1 MGRATCPRPKV
12 HLKFGKGQAWA
23 NNVTPYIQLG
33 RRARQQ
39 PKSNAFGFG
48 TQAISHQQQKPNP
61 FGFGVQ
67 NNAQSKG
74 ANDFGNKQSQFKN
87 TWTRSSASSG
97 APSLR
102 QSDNQPQATNH
113 RCNDPESCKRII
125 AEDFEHERPLW
136 KLTCYS
142 HWKSMF
148 YHVDNLQAF
157 QWVLNFYYSCCKDS
171 PCDIVGDVSY
181 EELRAAA
188 YDDAK
193 RGLSLQSIVRRSSI
207 PYFPDLQ
214 LHIERERNLLN
225 SKLVEFENFLRN
237 PYRGPAG
244 SAAAQQIPFPGATTT
259 VLSPTTQNTVAPQSN
274 VPPSVSSF
282 SQLGASLNTGFS
294 PVPSVQSNNASGQ
307 PTSFSNSAQSSN
319 VFSANNVPL
328 ANAFSF
334 GNQQPNQSVAA
345 SFPTNMANF
354 SNSSAINPAI
364 NQFSAAAVSTQNFSS
379 SSIQSPAF
387 LNVSLSNSEA
397 VGREAT
403 NVQLGYVN
411 GEISLH
417 WETNLFYSK
426 NCLVASLFVFVLPER
441 VYWYDGISV
450 GNKLILI
457 SECDRN
463 NLPTTVASGDS
474 NIWLKEKWTP
484 GEIPEEAP
492 PDAYV

>member
-1 MGRATCPRPKV
+1 M
-12 HLKFGKGQAWA
+12 HLDLAHKLSHTNKSQTHLVLVSRTMLSQKGPMILEI
-23 NNVTPYIQLG
+23 N
-33 RRARQQ
+33 R
-39 PKSNAFGFG
+39 
-48 TQAISHQQQKPNP
+48 
-61 FGFGVQ
+61 
-67 NNAQSKG
+67 
-74 ANDFGNKQSQFKN
+74 
-87 TWTRSSASSG
+87 ASSRIHG
-97 APSLR
+97 PDLLQAVVPLHCGSLTISLR
-102 QSDNQPQATNH
+102 QQTIDAMILSPANVLLLKILSTRDPCGSLHATAIG
-113 RCNDPESCKRII
+113 KI
-125 AEDFEHERPLW
+125 PL
-136 KLTCYS
+136 
-142 HWKSMF
+142 
-148 YHVDNLQAF
+148 A
-157 QWVLNFYYSCCKDS
+157 
-171 PCDIVGDVSY
+171 I
-181 EELRAAA
+181 
-188 YDDAK
+188 
-193 RGLSLQSIVRRSSI
+193 LSVMSAMKNCGQ
-207 PYFPDLQ
+207 Q
-214 LHIERERNLLN
+214 LMMMQNIERERNLLN

-244 SAAAQQIPFPGATTT
+244 SAAAQQIPFPGATTI

-294 PVPSVQSNNASGQ
+294 PGPS
-307 PTSFSNSAQSSN
+307 
-319 VFSANNVPL
+319 VFSANNVPS

-403 NVQLGYVN
+403 NVQLG
-411 GEISLH
+411 
-417 WETNLFYSK
+417 
-426 NCLVASLFVFVLPER
+426 
-441 VYWYDGISV
+441 
-450 GNKLILI
+450 
-457 SECDRN
+457 N

>member
-1 MGRATCPRPKV
+1 MIELLRNLPELFI
-12 HLKFGKGQAWA
+12 HLTVFQSTYKIYGHLPPICQYGERCKFLH
-23 NNVTPYIQLG
+23 VIQ
-33 RRARQQ
+33 QQ

-102 QSDNQPQATNH
+102 QPDNQPQATNH

-142 HWKSMF
+142 HWK
-148 YHVDNLQAF
+148 N
-157 QWVLNFYYSCCKDS
+157 S

-193 RGLSLQSIVRRSSI
+193 RGLSLQSIGTCW
-207 PYFPDLQ
+207 LC
-214 LHIERERNLLN
+214 
-225 SKLVEFENFLRN
+225 
-237 PYRGPAG
+237 
-244 SAAAQQIPFPGATTT
+244 AAQQIPFPGATTI

-294 PVPSVQSNNASGQ
+294 PGPSVQSNNASGQ

-319 VFSANNVPL
+319 VFSANNVPS

-387 LNVSLSNSEA
+387 LNVSLSNSEV

-403 NVQLGYVN
+403 NVQLG
-411 GEISLH
+411 
-417 WETNLFYSK
+417 
-426 NCLVASLFVFVLPER
+426 
-441 VYWYDGISV
+441 
-450 GNKLILI
+450 
-457 SECDRN
+457 N

>member
-1 MGRATCPRPKV
+1 MHNKKEACRNFQRGSCQYGERC
-12 HLKFGKGQAWA
+12 KFLH
-23 NNVTPYIQLG
+23 VIQ
-33 RRARQQ
+33 QQ

-102 QSDNQPQATNH
+102 QPDNQPQATNH

-125 AEDFEHERPLW
+125 AEDFEHETPLW

-142 HWKSMF
+142 HWK
-148 YHVDNLQAF
+148 N
-157 QWVLNFYYSCCKDS
+157 S

-193 RGLSLQSIVRRSSI
+193 RGLSLQSI
-207 PYFPDLQ
+207 
-214 LHIERERNLLN
+214 IERERNLLN

-244 SAAAQQIPFPGATTT
+244 SAAAQQIPFPGATTI
-259 VLSPTTQNTVAPQSN
+259 VLSPTTQNTVSPQSN

-294 PVPSVQSNNASGQ
+294 PGPS
-307 PTSFSNSAQSSN
+307 
-319 VFSANNVPL
+319 VFSANNVPS
-328 ANAFSF
+328 ANA
-334 GNQQPNQSVAA
+334 
-345 SFPTNMANF
+345 
-354 SNSSAINPAI
+354 
-364 NQFSAAAVSTQNFSS
+364 ST
-379 SSIQSPAF
+379 
-387 LNVSLSNSEA
+387 
-397 VGREAT
+397 
-403 NVQLGYVN
+403 
-411 GEISLH
+411 
-417 WETNLFYSK
+417 
-426 NCLVASLFVFVLPER
+426 
-441 VYWYDGISV
+441 
-450 GNKLILI
+450 
-457 SECDRN
+457 
-463 NLPTTVASGDS
+463 
-474 NIWLKEKWTP
+474 
-484 GEIPEEAP
+484 
-492 PDAYV
+492 

>member
-1 MGRATCPRPKV
+1 MHNKKEACRNFQRGSCQYGERC
-12 HLKFGKGQAWA
+12 KFLH
-23 NNVTPYIQLG
+23 VIQ
-33 RRARQQ
+33 QQ

-74 ANDFGNKQSQFKN
+74 VNDFGNKQSQFKN

-102 QSDNQPQATNH
+102 QPDNQPQATNH

-142 HWKSMF
+142 HWK
-148 YHVDNLQAF
+148 N
-157 QWVLNFYYSCCKDS
+157 S

-193 RGLSLQSIVRRSSI
+193 RDLLALLRHNKFHFREPLQLSFLPLLKILSLLKAMS
-207 PYFPDLQ
+207 
-214 LHIERERNLLN
+214 
-225 SKLVEFENFLRN
+225 LR
-237 PYRGPAG
+237 
-244 SAAAQQIPFPGATTT
+244 Q
-259 VLSPTTQNTVAPQSN
+259 
-274 VPPSVSSF
+274 
-282 SQLGASLNTGFS
+282 S
-294 PVPSVQSNNASGQ
+294 PVLVSWELHLIQDSHRGLLYSQ
-307 PTSFSNSAQSSN
+307 IM
-319 VFSANNVPL
+319 PL
-328 ANAFSF
+328 
-334 GNQQPNQSVAA
+334 GNQLLSQIQPNLQMYFQQTMFHRPMPQPNQSVVA

-354 SNSSAINPAI
+354 SNSSATNPAI
-364 NQFSAAAVSTQNFSS
+364 NQFSAAAISTQNFSS

-387 LNVSLSNSEA
+387 LNVSLSNSEV

-403 NVQLGYVN
+403 NVQLG
-411 GEISLH
+411 
-417 WETNLFYSK
+417 
-426 NCLVASLFVFVLPER
+426 
-441 VYWYDGISV
+441 
-450 GNKLILI
+450 
-457 SECDRN
+457 N

>member
-1 MGRATCPRPKV
+1 MHNKKEACRNFQRGSCQYGERC
-12 HLKFGKGQAWA
+12 KFLH
-23 NNVTPYIQLG
+23 VIQ
-33 RRARQQ
+33 QQ

-102 QSDNQPQATNH
+102 QPDNQPQATNH

-142 HWKSMF
+142 HWK
-148 YHVDNLQAF
+148 N
-157 QWVLNFYYSCCKDS
+157 S

-193 RGLSLQSIVRRSSI
+193 RGLSLQSI
-207 PYFPDLQ
+207 
-214 LHIERERNLLN
+214 IERERNLLN

-244 SAAAQQIPFPGATTT
+244 SAAAQQIPFPGATTI

-294 PVPSVQSNNASGQ
+294 PGPSVQSNNASGQ

-319 VFSANNVPL
+319 VFSANNVPS
-328 ANAFSF
+328 ANAS
-334 GNQQPNQSVAA
+334 
-345 SFPTNMANF
+345 
-354 SNSSAINPAI
+354 
-364 NQFSAAAVSTQNFSS
+364 VSTQNFSS

-403 NVQLGYVN
+403 NVQLG
-411 GEISLH
+411 
-417 WETNLFYSK
+417 
-426 NCLVASLFVFVLPER
+426 
-441 VYWYDGISV
+441 
-450 GNKLILI
+450 
-457 SECDRN
+457 N

-484 GEIPEEAP
+484 GETFPLSRFLKKLLQMLMFSCGIHVRRITC
-492 PDAYV
+492 YLNGLIILLKILSF

>member
-1 MGRATCPRPKV
+1 MHNKKEACRNFQRGSCQYGERC
-12 HLKFGKGQAWA
+12 KFLH
-23 NNVTPYIQLG
+23 VIQ
-33 RRARQQ
+33 QQ

-74 ANDFGNKQSQFKN
+74 VNDFGNKQSQFKN

-102 QSDNQPQATNH
+102 QPDNQPQATNH

-142 HWKSMF
+142 HWK
-148 YHVDNLQAF
+148 N
-157 QWVLNFYYSCCKDS
+157 S

-193 RGLSLQSIVRRSSI
+193 RGLSLQSI
-207 PYFPDLQ
+207 
-214 LHIERERNLLN
+214 IERERNLLN

-294 PVPSVQSNNASGQ
+294 PGPSVQSNNASGQ

-319 VFSANNVPL
+319 VFSANNVPS
-328 ANAFSF
+328 ANAS
-334 GNQQPNQSVAA
+334 
-345 SFPTNMANF
+345 
-354 SNSSAINPAI
+354 I
-364 NQFSAAAVSTQNFSS
+364 STQNFSS

-387 LNVSLSNSEA
+387 LNVSLSNSEV

-403 NVQLGYVN
+403 NVQLG
-411 GEISLH
+411 
-417 WETNLFYSK
+417 
-426 NCLVASLFVFVLPER
+426 
-441 VYWYDGISV
+441 
-450 GNKLILI
+450 
-457 SECDRN
+457 N

>member
-1 MGRATCPRPKV
+1 MHNKKEACRNFQRGSCQYGERC
-12 HLKFGKGQAWA
+12 KFLH
-23 NNVTPYIQLG
+23 VIQ
-33 RRARQQ
+33 QQ

-87 TWTRSSASSG
+87 TWTRSSASSV

-102 QSDNQPQATNH
+102 QPDNQPQATNH

-142 HWKSMF
+142 HWK
-148 YHVDNLQAF
+148 Y
-157 QWVLNFYYSCCKDS
+157 S

-193 RGLSLQSIVRRSSI
+193 RGLSLQSI
-207 PYFPDLQ
+207 
-214 LHIERERNLLN
+214 IERERNLLN

-237 PYRGPAG
+237 PYKGPAG

-259 VLSPTTQNTVAPQSN
+259 VLSPTTQNTVTPQSN
-274 VPPSVSSF
+274 VPLSVSSF

-294 PVPSVQSNNASGQ
+294 PGPSVQSNNASGQ

-319 VFSANNVPL
+319 VFSANNVPS
-328 ANAFSF
+328 ADAFSF

-364 NQFSAAAVSTQNFSS
+364 NQFSAAAVSMQNFSS
-379 SSIQSPAF
+379 SSIQPPAF

-403 NVQLGYVN
+403 NVQLG
-411 GEISLH
+411 
-417 WETNLFYSK
+417 
-426 NCLVASLFVFVLPER
+426 
-441 VYWYDGISV
+441 
-450 GNKLILI
+450 
-457 SECDRN
+457 N

>member
-1 MGRATCPRPKV
+1 M
-12 HLKFGKGQAWA
+12 HLDLAHKLSHTNNKSRTHSVLVSRTMLSQKGSMILEI
-23 NNVTPYIQLG
+23 N
-33 RRARQQ
+33 R
-39 PKSNAFGFG
+39 
-48 TQAISHQQQKPNP
+48 
-61 FGFGVQ
+61 
-67 NNAQSKG
+67 
-74 ANDFGNKQSQFKN
+74 
-87 TWTRSSASSG
+87 ASSRIHG
-97 APSLR
+97 PDLLQAVVPLHCGSLTISLR
-102 QSDNQPQATNH
+102 QQTIGEEQ
-113 RCNDPESCKRII
+113 CNDPESCKRII

-142 HWKSMF
+142 HWK
-148 YHVDNLQAF
+148 N
-157 QWVLNFYYSCCKDS
+157 S

-193 RGLSLQSIVRRSSI
+193 RGLSLQSI
-207 PYFPDLQ
+207 
-214 LHIERERNLLN
+214 IERERNLLN

-282 SQLGASLNTGFS
+282 SLLGASLNTGFS
-294 PVPSVQSNNASGQ
+294 PGPSVQSNNASGQ

-319 VFSANNVPL
+319 VFSANNVPS

-334 GNQQPNQSVAA
+334 GNQQPNQSVVA

-354 SNSSAINPAI
+354 SNSSATNPAI
-364 NQFSAAAVSTQNFSS
+364 NQFSAAAISTQNFSS

-387 LNVSLSNSEA
+387 LNVSLSNSEV

-403 NVQLGYVN
+403 NVQLG
-411 GEISLH
+411 
-417 WETNLFYSK
+417 
-426 NCLVASLFVFVLPER
+426 
-441 VYWYDGISV
+441 
-450 GNKLILI
+450 
-457 SECDRN
+457 N

>member
-1 MGRATCPRPKV
+1 MHNKKEACRNFQRGSCQYGERC
-12 HLKFGKGQAWA
+12 KFLH
-23 NNVTPYIQLG
+23 VIQ
-33 RRARQQ
+33 QQ

-102 QSDNQPQATNH
+102 QPDNQPQATNH

-142 HWKSMF
+142 HWK
-148 YHVDNLQAF
+148 N
-157 QWVLNFYYSCCKDS
+157 S

-193 RGLSLQSIVRRSSI
+193 RGLSLQSI
-207 PYFPDLQ
+207 
-214 LHIERERNLLN
+214 IERERNLLN

-244 SAAAQQIPFPGATTT
+244 SAAAQQIPFPGATTI

-294 PVPSVQSNNASGQ
+294 PGPSVQSNNASGQ

-319 VFSANNVPL
+319 VFSANNVPS

-403 NVQLGYVN
+403 NVQLG
-411 GEISLH
+411 
-417 WETNLFYSK
+417 
-426 NCLVASLFVFVLPER
+426 
-441 VYWYDGISV
+441 
-450 GNKLILI
+450 
-457 SECDRN
+457 N

>member
-1 MGRATCPRPKV
+1 MHNKKEACRNFQRGSCQYGERC
-12 HLKFGKGQAWA
+12 KFLH
-23 NNVTPYIQLG
+23 VIQ
-33 RRARQQ
+33 QQ

-102 QSDNQPQATNH
+102 QPDNQPQATNH

-142 HWKSMF
+142 HWK
-148 YHVDNLQAF
+148 N
-157 QWVLNFYYSCCKDS
+157 S

-193 RGLSLQSIVRRSSI
+193 RGLSLQSI
-207 PYFPDLQ
+207 
-214 LHIERERNLLN
+214 IERERNLLN

-244 SAAAQQIPFPGATTT
+244 SAAAQQIPFPGATTI

-294 PVPSVQSNNASGQ
+294 PGIFSGLLYSQ
-307 PTSFSNSAQSSN
+307 IMR
-319 VFSANNVPL
+319 L
-328 ANAFSF
+328 
-334 GNQQPNQSVAA
+334 GNQLLSQIQPNPQMYFQQTMFHRPMPFHLV
-345 SFPTNMANF
+345 T
-354 SNSSAINPAI
+354 SNLTS
-364 NQFSAAAVSTQNFSS
+364 Q
-379 SSIQSPAF
+379 
-387 LNVSLSNSEA
+387 
-397 VGREAT
+397 
-403 NVQLGYVN
+403 
-411 GEISLH
+411 
-417 WETNLFYSK
+417 
-426 NCLVASLFVFVLPER
+426 
-441 VYWYDGISV
+441 
-450 GNKLILI
+450 
-457 SECDRN
+457 
-463 NLPTTVASGDS
+463 
-474 NIWLKEKWTP
+474 
-484 GEIPEEAP
+484 
-492 PDAYV
+492 

>member
-1 MGRATCPRPKV
+1 MHNKKEACRNFQRGSCQYGERC
-12 HLKFGKGQAWA
+12 KFLH
-23 NNVTPYIQLG
+23 VIQ
-33 RRARQQ
+33 QQ

-102 QSDNQPQATNH
+102 QPDNQPQATNH

-142 HWKSMF
+142 HWK
-148 YHVDNLQAF
+148 N
-157 QWVLNFYYSCCKDS
+157 S

-193 RGLSLQSIVRRSSI
+193 RGLSLQSI
-207 PYFPDLQ
+207 
-214 LHIERERNLLN
+214 IERERNLLN

-244 SAAAQQIPFPGATTT
+244 SAAAQQIPFPGATTI

-294 PVPSVQSNNASGQ
+294 PGIFSGLLYSQ
-307 PTSFSNSAQSSN
+307 IM
-319 VFSANNVPL
+319 PL
-328 ANAFSF
+328 
-334 GNQQPNQSVAA
+334 GNQLLSQIQPNPQMYFQQTMFHRPMPFHLV
-345 SFPTNMANF
+345 T
-354 SNSSAINPAI
+354 SNLTS
-364 NQFSAAAVSTQNFSS
+364 Q
-379 SSIQSPAF
+379 
-387 LNVSLSNSEA
+387 
-397 VGREAT
+397 
-403 NVQLGYVN
+403 
-411 GEISLH
+411 
-417 WETNLFYSK
+417 
-426 NCLVASLFVFVLPER
+426 
-441 VYWYDGISV
+441 
-450 GNKLILI
+450 
-457 SECDRN
+457 
-463 NLPTTVASGDS
+463 
-474 NIWLKEKWTP
+474 
-484 GEIPEEAP
+484 
-492 PDAYV
+492 

>member
-1 MGRATCPRPKV
+1 MHNKKEACRNFQRGSCQYGERC
-12 HLKFGKGQAWA
+12 KFLH
-23 NNVTPYIQLG
+23 VIQ
-33 RRARQQ
+33 QQ

-48 TQAISHQQQKPNP
+48 TQAISHQQKPNP

-74 ANDFGNKQSQFKN
+74 VNDFGNKQSQFKN

-102 QSDNQPQATNH
+102 QPDNQPQATNH

-142 HWKSMF
+142 HWK
-148 YHVDNLQAF
+148 N
-157 QWVLNFYYSCCKDS
+157 S

-193 RGLSLQSIVRRSSI
+193 RGLSLQSI
-207 PYFPDLQ
+207 
-214 LHIERERNLLN
+214 IERERNLLN

-244 SAAAQQIPFPGATTT
+244 SAAAQQIPFPGATTI

-294 PVPSVQSNNASGQ
+294 PGPS
-307 PTSFSNSAQSSN
+307 
-319 VFSANNVPL
+319 VFSANNVPS

-334 GNQQPNQSVAA
+334 GNQQPNQSVVA

-354 SNSSAINPAI
+354 SNSSATNPAI
-364 NQFSAAAVSTQNFSS
+364 NQFSAAAISTQNFSS

-387 LNVSLSNSEA
+387 LNVSLSNSEV

-403 NVQLGYVN
+403 NVQLG
-411 GEISLH
+411 
-417 WETNLFYSK
+417 
-426 NCLVASLFVFVLPER
+426 
-441 VYWYDGISV
+441 
-450 GNKLILI
+450 
-457 SECDRN
+457 N

>member
-1 MGRATCPRPKV
+1 MHNKKEACRNFQRGSCQYGERC
-12 HLKFGKGQAWA
+12 KFLH
-23 NNVTPYIQLG
+23 VIQ
-33 RRARQQ
+33 QQ

-102 QSDNQPQATNH
+102 QPDNQPQATNH

-142 HWKSMF
+142 HWK
-148 YHVDNLQAF
+148 N
-157 QWVLNFYYSCCKDS
+157 S

-294 PVPSVQSNNASGQ
+294 PGPSVQSNNASGQ

-319 VFSANNVPL
+319 
-328 ANAFSF
+328 
-334 GNQQPNQSVAA
+334 QPNQSVAA

-364 NQFSAAAVSTQNFSS
+364 NQFSAAAVSMQNFSS
-379 SSIQSPAF
+379 SSIQSSAF
-387 LNVSLSNSEA
+387 LNVSLSNSEV

-403 NVQLGYVN
+403 NVQLG
-411 GEISLH
+411 
-417 WETNLFYSK
+417 
-426 NCLVASLFVFVLPER
+426 
-441 VYWYDGISV
+441 
-450 GNKLILI
+450 
-457 SECDRN
+457 N

-484 GEIPEEAP
+484 GEIELELL
-492 PDAYV
+492 DRLLERKT

>member
-1 MGRATCPRPKV
+1 MHNKKEACRNFQRGSCQYGERC
-12 HLKFGKGQAWA
+12 KFLH
-23 NNVTPYIQLG
+23 VIQ
-33 RRARQQ
+33 QQ

-102 QSDNQPQATNH
+102 QPDNQPQATNH

-142 HWKSMF
+142 HWK
-148 YHVDNLQAF
+148 N
-157 QWVLNFYYSCCKDS
+157 S

-193 RGLSLQSIVRRSSI
+193 RGLSLQSI
-207 PYFPDLQ
+207 
-214 LHIERERNLLN
+214 IERERNLLN

-244 SAAAQQIPFPGATTT
+244 SAAAQQIPFPGATTI

-274 VPPSVSSF
+274 VPPS
-282 SQLGASLNTGFS
+282 
-294 PVPSVQSNNASGQ
+294 
-307 PTSFSNSAQSSN
+307 
-319 VFSANNVPL
+319 
-328 ANAFSF
+328 
-334 GNQQPNQSVAA
+334 
-345 SFPTNMANF
+345 
-354 SNSSAINPAI
+354 
-364 NQFSAAAVSTQNFSS
+364 
-379 SSIQSPAF
+379 SPAF

-403 NVQLGYVN
+403 NVQLG
-411 GEISLH
+411 
-417 WETNLFYSK
+417 
-426 NCLVASLFVFVLPER
+426 
-441 VYWYDGISV
+441 
-450 GNKLILI
+450 
-457 SECDRN
+457 N